1 MIIINVHQA
10 KTKLSSLL
18 AAIEQKGEWVRIC
31 RNGKPVAD
39 LRPVVKV
46 KNPLKKNKKLK
57 VIFKENPMLP
67 LTEED
72 WPEAFRDL
80 E

>member
-46 KNPLKKNKKLK
+46 KNPLKQNKKLK